1 MNITENRLN
10 DVKPV
15 LGLHDIFKG
24 IYKGVDTRGVWGLKP
39 PQF

>member
-15 LGLHDIFKG
+15 LSLHDLLKR
-24 IYKGVDTRGVWGLKP
+24 IYKGVDIYLGELGA
-39 PQF
+39 